1 MFWKKRATFIT
12 FIMNYK
18 ILKQLLEEKYPLL
31 KRELKPCF
39 TVDAFADKLQRLCPI
54 EYAAIM
60 SDLTEKRMKWWIE
73 SYYLSRHTFIKRRP
87 FKKGALQ
94 NTIWEFKY

>member
-1 MFWKKRATFIT
+1 MKKYHTI
-12 FIMNYK
+12 
-18 ILKQLLEEKYPLL
+18 KQLLEEKYPLL

-39 TVDAFADKLQRLCPI
+39 TVDVFADKLQRLCPI

-73 SYYLSRHTFIKRRP
+73 SYYLSRHTFIKRGP
-87 FKKGALQ
+87 FKKGVFSK
-94 NTIWEFKY
+94 TIWVFKY